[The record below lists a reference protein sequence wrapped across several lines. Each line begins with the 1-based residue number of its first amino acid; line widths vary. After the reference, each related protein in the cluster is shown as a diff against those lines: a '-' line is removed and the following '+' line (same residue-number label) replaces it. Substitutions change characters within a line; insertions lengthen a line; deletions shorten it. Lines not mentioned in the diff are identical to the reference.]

1 MKEII
6 DYPEKISD
14 LGFEE
19 ISKILKSA
27 KKDFENECL
36 LLEFNLQNPEKEVF
50 VIGDIHGNIETLL
63 ELYNIIKTQNPAL
76 VIFLGDIVDRGSRQL
91 ECLLFILALKV
102 LNPQRYYLLRG
113 NHETLEIN
121 QNYGFYQEF
130 INRFKDP
137 HKFNEIVAIY
147 NSLPICAIINN
158 KILCLHGGIPQDK
171 QILQKIRGI
180 KTTDLGDI
188 FNLVAPSY
196 FQIMWNDPKLRLNG
210 FTDSFRGPGIK
221 FFGEDVFD
229 IFLEENNL
237 ELVIRAHEC
246 FPEGFRW
253 FFHKRLLSIFSSSNY
268 RGLFSP
274 NPASYAVISKNEIT
288 PKIVNMKK

>member
-210 FTDSFRGPGIK
+210 FT
-221 FFGEDVFD
+221 
-229 IFLEENNL
+229 
-237 ELVIRAHEC
+237 
-246 FPEGFRW
+246 
-253 FFHKRLLSIFSSSNY
+253 
-268 RGLFSP
+268 
-274 NPASYAVISKNEIT
+274 
-288 PKIVNMKK
+288 